1 MSVAS
6 LDLDGRSISID
17 LAKPCSLAI
26 PLGFNR
32 PQPRFFGAPSAVRE
46 PLQSG
51 DWIGDTRRG
60 GNCNAEILTLV
71 PHCNGTHTEC
81 VGHIV
86 DQDIAVADAA
96 PEGLVGAALAS
107 IEPMPAGECE
117 DALPAAL
124 PAGQVVISRR
134 QVEDCFGNMPAAFM
148 RAVIIRTLPNHESK
162 RYRDYDDGEPIAF
175 LTTDAVAFLVERG
188 CEHLLLDIPSLDF
201 ARDPELRGHHFFF
214 GLPQGV
220 NDVNDAARAQC
231 TITEM
236 IFVPDECS
244 DGRFLLNLQLPA
256 FLTDAA
262 PSRPLIYRVME
273 S

>member
-1 MSVAS
+1 MSIAS

-17 LAKPCSLAI
+17 LSKACSLAI
-26 PLGFNR
+26 PLGFDK
-32 PQPRFFGAPSAVRE
+32 PQPRFFGAPSAARE
-46 PLQSG
+46 PLQAG

-60 GNCNAEILTLV
+60 GSCNAETLTLT

-86 DQDIAVADAA
+86 NQDIAVADAA
-96 PEGLVGAALAS
+96 PEGLIGAALVS
-107 IEPMPAGECE
+107 IEPVPASECE
-117 DALPAAL
+117 DVLPVALPPDQA
-124 PAGQVVISRR
+124 VISRR
-134 QVEDCFGNMPAAFM
+134 QIARSFGKTPTAFM
-148 RAVIIRTLPNHESK
+148 RAVIIRTLPNPESK
-162 RYRDYDDGEPIAF
+162 KLRDYDDGEPVAF
-175 LTTDAVAFLVERG
+175 LTTDAVALLIELG

-201 ARDPELRGHHFFF
+201 ARDPELRGHHVFF
-214 GLPQGV
+214 GLPQGE
-220 NDVNDAARAQC
+220 NDVHAAARTQC

-244 DGRFLLNLQLPA
+244 DGRYLLNLQLPA